1 MKWYEKYLSVYGKP
15 YADVPAEVMDGIRNR
30 LRTLQSDEP
39 LVSVVVIAYNEEK
52 HLPACLWSLSES
64 VCEYPMEIIGVNND
78 SADRTADVFEAS
90 GIPYHTELQHSCG
103 YARRCGLQYAQG
115 KYYICIDSD
124 TMYPPGY
131 VQAMADAL
139 QRPGIVAV
147 SSLWSYMPDEG
158 HPWLGLKIYEF
169 MRDTHL
175 WMQSFKRPELSV
187 RGLVFAYNADYGRK
201 VGYRVDIIRGEDGSM
216 ALGLKQYGRIG
227 FVRSRKA
234 RAVTGYGTVGAD
246 GSFLNSSRVR
256 IVKYLKGMGSYFTKK
271 DRYRDDESNLVR

>member
-15 YADVPAEVMDGIRNR
+15 YAGVPAEVMDGIRNR

-169 MRDTHL
+169 IRTCGC
-175 WMQSFKRPELSV
+175 SRS
-187 RGLVFAYNADYGRK
+187 NGR
-201 VGYRVDIIRGEDGSM
+201 
-216 ALGLKQYGRIG
+216 
-227 FVRSRKA
+227 
-234 RAVTGYGTVGAD
+234 
-246 GSFLNSSRVR
+246 N
-256 IVKYLKGMGSYFTKK
+256 
-271 DRYRDDESNLVR
+271 

>member
-15 YADVPAEVMDGIRNR
+15 YAGVPAEVMDGIRNR

-147 SSLWSYMPDEG
+147 SSLW
-158 HPWLGLKIYEF
+158 
-169 MRDTHL
+169 
-175 WMQSFKRPELSV
+175 MQSFKRPELSV

-246 GSFLNSSRVR
+246 GSFLNSFRVR